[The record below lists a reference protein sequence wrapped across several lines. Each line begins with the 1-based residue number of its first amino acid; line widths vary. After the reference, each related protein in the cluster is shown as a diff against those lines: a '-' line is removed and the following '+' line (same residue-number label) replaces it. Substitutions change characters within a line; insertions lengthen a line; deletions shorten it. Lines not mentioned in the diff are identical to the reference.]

1 MIQRYL
7 SRYAISVICII
18 MLGFFNDQSSIDN
31 SGILGEETDETIFA
45 GILPVKTGK
54 APPKASQKRQLTLI
68 DFNEESPE
76 PKRAKKAKVSKSK
89 TKKKELDSADID
101 ALLMQTEGSGGGQN
115 LSDKSDKEN
124 SPKKKSSKNDS
135 KSKSTKSSK
144 KAPKVTK
151 SYTISSDSEEE
162 RQQLESRRAL
172 NTTSEES
179 QTPTSSKTKRKAV
192 TKKKTAVKKELKKE
206 SVKVEPESDWSS
218 DSDDGEDQPRKKA
231 SKKSASGRI
240 SKEAENKPQAKVLED
255 GSIEISFKT
264 DKKGNLP
271 ERRQMTEDEW
281 LQKAIRA
288 AINKDYVMTARAQHK
303 IHLMCLVWIGMK
315 WDSACDDSLLH
326 AKILSQLPLKQK
338 KPDSEKTLKTLLGL
352 FQSMIQPLN
361 ASKHAVLK
369 PTSGIPPP
377 QKALLTLDQI
387 VEGQTGLYYK
397 SIMKSYGKYGYFLT
411 SALLVACLR
420 AVGLVTRLVFSFD
433 VIYHKPQTKKQIQDR
448 KKINDKIKNE
458 TSGELFIFLLFNTK
472 PYSSVWIEVHCGN
485 KWLPILMQEKEFG
498 IVENAEV
505 EGLMKQPMSYA
516 VAFDSGVRDVTARYA
531 KDWLTSTKKLRFG
544 VFKRP
549 ALYSHS

>member
-1 MIQRYL
+1 MPL
-7 SRYAISVICII
+7 
-18 MLGFFNDQSSIDN
+18 
-31 SGILGEETDETIFA
+31 
-45 GILPVKTGK
+45 KTGK

-76 PKRAKKAKVSKSK
+76 PKRAKKAKVTKSK

-101 ALLMQTEGSGGGQN
+101 ALLMQTEGSVGGQN

-179 QTPTSSKTKRKAV
+179 QTPTGSKTKRKAV
-192 TKKKTAVKKELKKE
+192 TKKKTAVKKEVKKE

-218 DSDDGEDQPRKKA
+218 DSGDDQPRKKP
-231 SKKSASGRI
+231 SKASGRI
-240 SKEAENKPQAKVLED
+240 SKEAENKPEAKVLED

-303 IHLMCLVWIGMK
+303 IHLMCLVWMGMK

-387 VEGQTGLYYK
+387 VEGPTGLYYK

-458 TSGELFIFLLFNTK
+458 TSGELPFILLM
-472 PYSSVWIEVHCGN
+472 Y
-485 KWLPILMQEKEFG
+485 
-498 IVENAEV
+498 
-505 EGLMKQPMSYA
+505 
-516 VAFDSGVRDVTARYA
+516 FDS
-531 KDWLTSTKKLRFG
+531 S
-544 VFKRP
+544 
-549 ALYSHS
+549 

>member
-1 MIQRYL
+1 MVLKLMIRVIFYL
-7 SRYAISVICII
+7 AMYIQSSLVKNHI
-18 MLGFFNDQSSIDN
+18 FNDYHKCVTDN
-31 SGILGEETDETIFA
+31 LGVLGDETDETIFA
-45 GILPVKTGK
+45 GILPLKTGK
-54 APPKASQKRQLTLI
+54 VAPKATQKRQLSLL

-76 PKRAKKAKVSKSK
+76 PKRAKKAKASKS
-89 TKKKELDSADID
+89 TKKKELNSADID

-115 LSDKSDKEN
+115 LSDRSDKEN
-124 SPKKKSSKNDS
+124 SPKKKSTKADS
-135 KSKSTKSSK
+135 KPKSK
-144 KAPKVTK
+144 KTSKVPKVTK

-179 QTPTSSKTKRKAV
+179 QSPKSSKSKRKV
-192 TKKKTAVKKELKKE
+192 TKKPAVKKETKKE
-206 SVKVEPESDWSS
+206 PVKAEPESEWSS
-218 DSDDGEDQPRKKA
+218 DSDDDEDKPRKKTA
-231 SKKSASGRI
+231 KKSSSRI
-240 SKEAENKPQAKVLED
+240 SKETENKPEAKVLED

-303 IHLMCLVWIGMK
+303 IHLMCLVWMGMK

-338 KPDSEKTLKTLLGL
+338 KPESEKALKTLLGL
-352 FQSMIQPLN
+352 FQSLIQPLN
-361 ASKHAVLK
+361 ASKHGILK
-369 PTSGIPPP
+369 PVNGIPPP

-387 VEGQTGLYYK
+387 VEGPTGLYYK
-397 SIMKSYGKYGYFLT
+397 SIMKSYGKYGYFLA

-420 AVGLVTRLVFSFD
+420 AVGLVTRFVFSFD

-458 TSGELFIFLLFNTK
+458 TSG
-472 PYSSVWIEVHCGN
+472 
-485 KWLPILMQEKEFG
+485 
-498 IVENAEV
+498 
-505 EGLMKQPMSYA
+505 
-516 VAFDSGVRDVTARYA
+516 R
-531 KDWLTSTKKLRFG
+531 
-544 VFKRP
+544 
-549 ALYSHS
+549 

>member
-1 MIQRYL
+1 MPL
-7 SRYAISVICII
+7 
-18 MLGFFNDQSSIDN
+18 
-31 SGILGEETDETIFA
+31 
-45 GILPVKTGK
+45 KTGK
-54 APPKASQKRQLTLI
+54 VPPKPSQKRQLTLI

-76 PKRAKKAKVSKSK
+76 PKRAKKAKVSKAK

-124 SPKKKSSKNDS
+124 SPKKKSSKTDS
-135 KSKSTKSSK
+135 KSKSAKSSK
-144 KAPKVTK
+144 VAKAPKVTK

-179 QTPTSSKTKRKAV
+179 QSPKGSKSKRKAV
-192 TKKKTAVKKELKKE
+192 TKKKTAVKKEVKKE
-206 SVKVEPESDWSS
+206 TVKVEPESDWSS
-218 DSDDGEDQPRKKA
+218 DSDDDEDQPRKKS
-231 SKKSASGRI
+231 SKKSSKSASGRI
-240 SKEAENKPQAKVLED
+240 SKEAENKPEAKVLED

-303 IHLMCLVWIGMK
+303 IHLMCLVWMGMK

-387 VEGQTGLYYK
+387 VEGPTGLYYK

-458 TSGELFIFLLFNTK
+458 TSGELLTISLF
-472 PYSSVWIEVHCGN
+472 
-485 KWLPILMQEKEFG
+485 Q
-498 IVENAEV
+498 
-505 EGLMKQPMSYA
+505 
-516 VAFDSGVRDVTARYA
+516 
-531 KDWLTSTKKLRFG
+531 
-544 VFKRP
+544 
-549 ALYSHS
+549 